1 MRLYPARYPA
11 ADEILDVHR
20 EMRADLSWPARVRAD
35 ADLFAHALRVR
46 LGLDSASA
54 GGRFFELAT
63 PFALGV
69 TAAYGGILLM
79 RWYAGIVIS
88 PGSTWSHVATTD
100 LREGLH
106 LLFLALLCG
115 GGIVALLKYW
125 RLGVAVSIVGLLAFA
140 ADWLVAPGLYDTPLQ
155 AVAAVLTALVVVAC
169 PPDRRPER
177 KQAAAAGVMA
187 AVAWFPSALILTR
200 GFVVSTD
207 YGAWPLLVLAATGL
221 ALSARPPNLD
231 GLAAVAAASPLFLAH
246 AAISL

>member
-1 MRLYPARYPA
+1 MRLYPASYLA

-20 EMRADLSWPARVRAD
+20 SIRADLSWGARIRAD
-35 ADLFAHALRVR
+35 ADLLAHAMRVR

-54 GGRFFELAT
+54 GGRFFELAA
-63 PFALGV
+63 PFALAV

-100 LREGLH
+100 LRDGLH
-106 LLFLALLCG
+106 VVFLLLMCG

-125 RLGVAVSIVGLLAFA
+125 RLGVALSSVGLLAFA
-140 ADWLVAPGLYDTPLQ
+140 ADWLVARGLYDTPLQ
-155 AVAAVLTALVVVAC
+155 AVAAILTALVILGC

-177 KQAAAAGVMA
+177 KRAIAAGAMA
-187 AVAWFPSALILTR
+187 AIAWFPSALILTR

-207 YGAWPLLVLAATGL
+207 YGAWPLLAL
-221 ALSARPPNLD
+221 ALTALACYARPPDLRA
-231 GLAAVAAASPLFLAH
+231 LAAVAAASPHFLVH